1 MASRRPTKVTPSN
14 GVPPTVPP
22 NTGIDLVN
30 KLIEKAAAL
39 KLEPNLQSSDE
50 QAWTNLARDYLT
62 RVFGSNSPN
71 VSSVIHAMG
80 DGGLY
85 MGISDHE
92 YQEYLRSGLDNKIKL
107 LRSCIEQL
115 QTDIELQGLAN
126 HKSEEEASIETVPS
140 NSKVFI
146 VHGHNHG
153 VKEAVARFLERL
165 GLDPVIL
172 HEKPNAGR
180 TIIEKFSDYADV
192 QFAVVLLTADDE
204 GRVRGSSGDPA
215 LRARQNVVLEL
226 GYFLGRLGRA
236 RVCALYEAGVEIP
249 SDYQGVLFVEL
260 DKSDRW
266 RFDLVRELRGAGFE
280 VDANRIFG
288 E

>member
-1 MASRRPTKVTPSN
+1 MASKRSTKVTPPNVVS
-14 GVPPTVPP
+14 PTVPP
-22 NTGIDLVN
+22 DTGIDLVN

-39 KLEPNLQSSDE
+39 RQEPNLKSSDE
-50 QAWTNLARDYLT
+50 QAWINLARDYLI

-71 VSSVIHAMG
+71 VSSVIHASG

-85 MGISDHE
+85 MGISDHD

-107 LRSCIEQL
+107 LKSCIEQL
-115 QTDIELQGLAN
+115 QTDVALQGLVN
-126 HKSEEEASIETVPS
+126 HKSEGDIEITVVPS
-140 NSKVFI
+140 SSKVFI

-153 VKEAVARFLERL
+153 VKETVARFLERL
-165 GLDPVIL
+165 GLEPVIL

-180 TIIEKFSDYADV
+180 TIIEKFADYADV

-204 GRVRGSSGDPA
+204 GRVRGAPSAPA

-226 GYFLGRLGRA
+226 GYFLGKLGRA

-260 DKSDRW
+260 DTSDRW
-266 RFDLVRELRGAGFE
+266 RFDLVRELREASFE

-288 E
+288 D